1 MTPRHFCFSLHSPS
15 INSRMWQKLGHFIL
29 RFRVV
34 LLVLLLLVTIGM
46 GYLASK
52 VELSYEFTRA
62 IPLDNP
68 KYQAYQQFRKQF
80 GEDGNLLVLGIQTD
94 RLFTLSTFNSY
105 RALQQELKTIVG
117 VEDIISVPSAVA
129 LHKDTLSEK
138 LKAHPVFADTITTQL
153 ALDSAAMAFGQLP
166 FYKGLLYN
174 PETRVYLM
182 GVRINKEL
190 MNSKD
195 RVQVVEKIEKATDS
209 FSKESSLLVHK
220 SGLPY
225 IRTKVAVM
233 IQEEMRFFLLA
244 SVLLSA
250 LILLAFFRSLSAMLL
265 SIVVVGIGVIWS
277 VGTLQLFGFK
287 ISLLT
292 ALIPPLVVVIGIPN
306 CIYFLNKF
314 HVAWNKTGQKERSL
328 VMMIDKMGI
337 VTLFCNVAAAI
348 GFAVFALT
356 SSQILKEFGLVA
368 GINIMA
374 LFFISLI
381 FIPAVLS
388 FLPPPKTRHTRYLE
402 NRWLNKGLEGLERWS
417 LHHRPFIYGTTA
429 VVLAVA
435 IAGLFRLKSEA
446 FIVDD
451 LPASNQVYTDL
462 RFFETHFKGV
472 MPLEIVVDTRKKQG
486 VVRNMRNLEGIDSLS
501 RFIGGIPNMARPLS
515 IAEGL
520 KFARQAFFEGD
531 SSNYL
536 LPSAYDLP
544 ALSQYL
550 SFKDSAQTNNSL
562 AKLVGSFMDSTK
574 SQARISVSM
583 ADIGSYRLPGLLD
596 SIQLQAEKIFNKDSI
611 EALSADTATRNA
623 ALAENEKW
631 GKRTHQIELTGSSVT
646 FLEGSRFI
654 ISGLKD
660 SIFWAFLLISLC
672 MLYLFRSLRILV
684 CSLIPNIIPLIITA
698 GTMGWAGVPLKP
710 STVLVFSVAL
720 GIAIDVTIRFLV
732 NYKQELPNYQNDAYK
747 TVIQTIYST
756 GISIIYTSLVL
767 IAGFIIFCFSKFGG
781 TQALGWLTSLT
792 LVVATLTNL
801 ILLPAML
808 LSLGKEGKKG

>member
-1 MTPRHFCFSLHSPS
+1 MPRHFCFSLHSPS
-15 INSRMWQKLGHFIL
+15 TSPSMWQKLGHFIL

-34 LLVLLLLVTIGM
+34 LLIALSLMTVFM

-68 KYQAYQQFRKQF
+68 KYQAYQNFRKQF

-94 RLFTLSTFNSY
+94 QLFRLPTFNAY
-105 RALQQELKTIVG
+105 RNLQNELKTIKG
-117 VEDIISVPSAVA
+117 VEDIISVPGAVG
-129 LHKDTLSEK
+129 LYKDTTSEK
-138 LKAHPVFADTITTQL
+138 LKAFPVFADTIASQEI
-153 ALDSAAMAFGQLP
+153 LDSAVMVFRQLP

-174 PETRVYLM
+174 PETQVYLM

-190 MNSKD
+190 MNSKE
-195 RVQVVEKIEKATDS
+195 RVGVVTNIENAANTFSNAT
-209 FSKESSLLVHK
+209 SLTVHK

-233 IQEEMRFFLLA
+233 IQDEMRFFLLA
-244 SVLLSA
+244 SVILSA
-250 LILLAFFRSLSAMLL
+250 LILLVFFRSISAMLL
-265 SIVVVGIGVIWS
+265 SIVVVGIGVVWS
-277 VGTLQLFGFK
+277 VGTLELFGFK

-314 HVAWNKTGQKERSL
+314 HVAWNKTGNKQQSL

-388 FLPPPKTRHTRYLE
+388 FLPPPKNRHTRYLD
-402 NRWLNKGLEGLERWS
+402 NAWLNKGLAQLEKWS
-417 LHHRPFIYGTTA
+417 LHQRPFIYGSTA
-429 VVLAVA
+429 LVLALA

-486 VVRNMRNLEGIDSLS
+486 VIRNLRNLEGIDSLS
-501 RFIGGIPNMARPLS
+501 RYIGNIPNMARPLS

-531 SSNYL
+531 SSSYV

-544 ALSQYL
+544 ALAQYL
-550 SFKDSAQTNNSL
+550 AIKDSAQTNNSL
-562 AKLVGSFMDSTK
+562 GKLVGSFMDSTK

-596 SIQLQAEKIFNKDSI
+596 SIQQQAELIFNKDSI
-611 EALSADTATRNA
+611 EALSADSATKA
-623 ALAENEKW
+623 AGLAENEKW

-732 NYKQELPNYQNDAYK
+732 NYKQELPHYNNDPYK

-767 IAGFIIFCFSKFGG
+767 IAGFVIFCFSDFGG
-781 TQALGWLTSLT
+781 TKALGWLTSLT

-808 LSLGKEGKKG
+808 LSLGKERKRG